1 MDHLGAL
8 LGRHVG
14 LLEAF
19 QERCQDEVDETL
31 IFGGCLKRNHHFWPP
46 RSLKTIPRIPQDC
59 PRGPQDGP
67 RWPQDGLQE
76 GSRRSTMT
84 SKTVPK
90 RPRGFEPSKSGPGR
104 PKRTFKWPPRSLKT
118 IPRIPQ
124 DCPNIA
130 PERVSISMMLGP
142 SRLQNDLRGSPDASR
157 CIQKEP
163 PRGPGGTHMQMKHAL
178 IKGKLSGMR

>member
-1 MDHLGAL
+1 MTVSLETSPKNGGFHLPRLGIA
-8 LGRHVG
+8 LGRLRVVQH
-14 LLEAF
+14 
-19 QERCQDEVDETL
+19 
-31 IFGGCLKRNHHFWPP
+31 GG
-46 RSLKTIPRIPQDC
+46 

-90 RPRGFEPSKSGPGR
+90 RPRGFETSKSGPGR

-142 SRLQNDLRGSPDASR
+142 SRLQNDLRGSPDALR
-157 CIQKEP
+157 CIQKET